1 MGHIFKIMVHQVA
14 ENYFG
19 EARWF
24 SNIYRNYGKSK
35 FIERILTLMNS
46 NSKFNGAFEY
56 HQFVYFQMFLH
67 SKQIVLSP
75 LRAYSYISGTFIHF
89 VLVFENTF
97 AYKAV

>member
-1 MGHIFKIMVHQVA
+1 MGHIFKIMVHQGA

-24 SNIYRNYGKSK
+24 SNIYRNYGKRK

-56 HQFVYFQMFLH
+56 HEFVYFQIFLH
-67 SKQIVLSP
+67 SKQIMLFP
-75 LRAYSYISGTFIHF
+75 LRTYSYISGTFIHF

-97 AYKAV
+97 AYKTV

>member
-1 MGHIFKIMVHQVA
+1 MGHISKIMLHQEA

-19 EARWF
+19 EARSF

-56 HQFVYFQMFLH
+56 HEFVYFQMFLH
-67 SKQIVLSP
+67 SKQIILFP
-75 LRAYSYISGTFIHF
+75 LRTYPYISGTFIHF

-97 AYKAV
+97 VYKTV